1 MRPPEGWRL
10 GAGLYSPE
18 CNGNQSHRLGHAA
31 SVMRDARATGQSG

>member
-18 CNGNQSHRLGHAA
+18 SNGNQSHRLGHAA
-31 SVMRDARATGQSG
+31 SVMRDARATGESG